1 MTSWRASQKERA
13 RERRVSHTAVLI
25 LLTLPPTWH
34 LGQSLNSAGMLQ
46 LMSTVLVDFFVGL
59 FTWIYHGTFLPN

>member
-1 MTSWRASQKERA
+1 MGVKSILQLST
-13 RERRVSHTAVLI
+13 VLE
-25 LLTLPPTWH
+25 LC
-34 LGQSLNSAGMLQ
+34 NYYSAGMLQ